1 MRKLILMLYIKAI
14 EKYLDLPE
22 YDNKNDKIKDFLINA
37 WVTDG
42 FRQYVTKRNND
53 LIYDLAG
60 GTNMTAKNREEY
72 IETIGRR
79 VENLYI
85 TALAKRAFE
94 ADDKMKR
101 GKK

>member
-1 MRKLILMLYIKAI
+1 MRKVILMLYIKAL
-14 EKYLDLPE
+14 EKYLALPE
-22 YDNKNDKIKDFLINA
+22 YDNKNDKVKDFLINA

-60 GTNMTAKNREEY
+60 GTGMTTKNRDEY
-72 IETIGRR
+72 IEIIGRR

-94 ADDKMKR
+94 AYEKNKG
-101 GKK
+101 GK